1 MCDWLTCENARAF
14 AGPFATIVASVVAVI
29 VTCYFAREQT
39 KIAKGQWSVAK
50 EKLRHDL
57 YDRRFAI
64 YMAFHE
70 LLVAVAEKD
79 DVEVELRKANA
90 ARAHSPF
97 LLDAPLGAYLEELH
111 KEAFRVNQTNKL
123 VKDPHAWSSRV
134 EQTSQADQLGHDKLS
149 LSNRVEKLA
158 KEFERFLR
166 LKDFDL

>member
-1 MCDWLTCENARAF
+1 MYQIFKDF
-14 AGPFATIVASVVAVI
+14 AGPIATIFAAIAAVG
-29 VTCYFAREQT
+29 VTAYFAWHQK
-39 KIAKGQWSVAK
+39 KIAKWQVDIAG

-70 LLVAVAEKD
+70 LLVAVAEKG

-123 VKDPHAWSSRV
+123 VKDPHAWSSRA
-134 EQTSQADQLGHDKLS
+134 EQTSQADKLGHDKLS
-149 LSNRVEKLA
+149 LSNGVEKLA